1 MSFVNK
7 YFDKFTVLDKYILR
21 QVFEVFLLGM
31 TIFTGLMFASEP
43 FLRLVKEISNF
54 GMPVHIAVMI
64 VLLNLPALIVL
75 AIPMSSLFATI
86 LVLNKL
92 CLGSEITVL
101 RACGIGLNRISAS
114 ILVSAVFLT
123 GLSFFINETIV
134 PITNEQSKT
143 LALWSLGQKNVPN
156 GKHNFVLKE
165 EGDDYKLKRLFF
177 VDKCKDDKLYN
188 IVVLDM
194 SSDDETSI
202 SYAKNGRMSSE
213 GWVLEEGIYY
223 KVNSNGLENSTN
235 TIFNR
240 TTVDF
245 GLDLK
250 DEVTRHQIREYN
262 IIAMHRYLKELKE
275 NKSDQLTTYKIMYYE
290 KFAIPATT
298 IVLVLI
304 GIPLS
309 ITPPRAR
316 FNRGILFSILI
327 LFVYYVIRAFS
338 ISLGEAGNLPAIVAV
353 WLPNIIVGAFG
364 LFLYWRKVYK
374 IT

>member
-1 MSFVNK
+1 M
-7 YFDKFTVLDKYILR
+7 R
-21 QVFEVFLLGM
+21 
-31 TIFTGLMFASEP
+31 
-43 FLRLVKEISNF
+43 
-54 GMPVHIAVMI
+54 
-64 VLLNLPALIVL
+64 
-75 AIPMSSLFATI
+75 
-86 LVLNKL
+86 
-92 CLGSEITVL
+92 
-101 RACGIGLNRISAS
+101 
-114 ILVSAVFLT
+114 
-123 GLSFFINETIV
+123 
-134 PITNEQSKT
+134 
-143 LALWSLGQKNVPN
+143 QKNVPN

-223 KVNSNGLENSTN
+223 KVNSNGLENRTN

-290 KFAIPATT
+290 KCLTPA
-298 IVLVLI
+298 
-304 GIPLS
+304 
-309 ITPPRAR
+309 
-316 FNRGILFSILI
+316 
-327 LFVYYVIRAFS
+327 
-338 ISLGEAGNLPAIVAV
+338 
-353 WLPNIIVGAFG
+353 
-364 LFLYWRKVYK
+364 
-374 IT
+374 